1 MMSLLQQI
9 LCLSLLCCVGGSVE
23 EERNV
28 KQQQLADAPV
38 AHRNYDRALEIE
50 TSLLRDE
57 SNFPQYDQQRRARIP
72 TGDVA

>member
-38 AHRNYDRALEIE
+38 AHRNYDRALE
-50 TSLLRDE
+50 TSLLMRDE